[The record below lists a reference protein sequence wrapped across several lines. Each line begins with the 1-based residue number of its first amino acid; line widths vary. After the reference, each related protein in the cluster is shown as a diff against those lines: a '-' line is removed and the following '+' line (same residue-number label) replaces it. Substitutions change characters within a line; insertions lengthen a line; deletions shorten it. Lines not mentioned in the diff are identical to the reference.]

1 MTIAIRLL
9 DSIAKNYVMYEMVQR
24 AHIRNRLYI
33 YHGSFRSKK
42 LSTTH
47 LSEIM
52 SKKSRGE
59 IFRLSS
65 KLKDSLEQRDGYVG
79 GTDMKEKSQR
89 KGIAKRLDC
98 FRISLFIN
106 A

>member
-1 MTIAIRLL
+1 ML
-9 DSIAKNYVMYEMVQR
+9 
-24 AHIRNRLYI
+24 
-33 YHGSFRSKK
+33 
-42 LSTTH
+42 
-47 LSEIM
+47 
-52 SKKSRGE
+52 KKSRGE

-65 KLKDSLEQRDGYVG
+65 KLKDSLEQRAGYVED
-79 GTDMKEKSQR
+79 TDMKEKSQR

>member
-1 MTIAIRLL
+1 ML
-9 DSIAKNYVMYEMVQR
+9 
-24 AHIRNRLYI
+24 
-33 YHGSFRSKK
+33 
-42 LSTTH
+42 
-47 LSEIM
+47 
-52 SKKSRGE
+52 KKSRGK

-65 KLKDSLEQRDGYVG
+65 KLNESLEQRDGYVE

-98 FRISLFIN
+98 FRISPFIN

>member
-1 MTIAIRLL
+1 
-9 DSIAKNYVMYEMVQR
+9 
-24 AHIRNRLYI
+24 
-33 YHGSFRSKK
+33 
-42 LSTTH
+42 
-47 LSEIM
+47 M

-65 KLKDSLEQRDGYVG
+65 KLKDSLEQRDGYVE